1 MKKKILFTLLMVALI
16 VCLFAIA
23 ISAETV
29 ISESNID
36 ADGNIVAKTE
46 GEYSYDGQTQHYS
59 SIEIT
64 YTTVGGE
71 TKNGKIYF
79 LTNLWI
85 AGGRTRRQMHSTYLP
100 SDFDMTQ
107 TVYMPDCV
115 DANSDGAIAE
125 TEKIKGTQGD
135 RNLYK
140 KYGTYSDGAFTDLVD
155 VKKQIVKLNYSRY
168 LEYFGPNAFNQVP
181 LVTVTYNGKDAVEG
195 TFFVVPSVSEFHGG
209 AFGGSANGNINGD
222 TGMFTRLVFESREHN
237 VSLQQYAFC
246 RNIIEEVVFLGTGTY
261 YLRGDGIA
269 FLWYDG
275 TNTPCLK
282 RVVVQDG
289 AKLSGEISW
298 NVGTY
303 DIVFIG
309 EAENYSYD
317 NYASCLKN
325 ATGNVAYEKICYVY
339 GHTPKEN
346 DNICTTDL
354 LCESCNAVLEKANE
368 SHTIKTTIEYL
379 NGYIN
384 NGEKHEKCTNDGC
397 VYDIVTPTNPLIY
410 FAGISTNK
418 DSTGICIKYAVNK
431 DAIKEYRDLGNTFKY
446 GIVACIPQENSLE
459 VINPDLT
466 NASGYNTIS
475 AEMNDNYSAFDFVMR
490 GFGKKHY
497 EMAIVMCAFVS
508 DGTNVDYINTSLV
521 SGEKI
526 SVKQEATANII
537 TLKSIS
543 EYAPPTKQ

>member
-1 MKKKILFTLLMVALI
+1 MKKRLLFISIMLV
-16 VCLFAIA
+16 LFACILA
-23 ISAETV
+23 ISINAEATV
-29 ISESNID
+29 SKSNID
-36 ADGNIVAKTE
+36 ANGDVVADHL
-46 GEYSYDGQTQHYS
+46 GEYSVDNKSYDLS
-59 SIEIT
+59 SIDIS
-64 YTTVGGE
+64 YLNGNGE
-71 TKNGKIYF
+71 AKNGKVYF
-79 LTNLWI
+79 VTNLY
-85 AGGRTRRQMHSTYLP
+85 GQKRQMHSTYLP
-100 SDFDMTQ
+100 ADFDMSQ
-107 TVYMPDCV
+107 MVYMLDKV
-115 DANSDGAIAE
+115 DINGDGSFGYS
-125 TEKIKGTQGD
+125 EKILGTQGD
-135 RNLYK
+135 RNLYY
-140 KYGTYSDGAFTDLVD
+140 KYDTYSDFTFTNLVN
-155 VKKQIVKLNYSRY
+155 VKYEIVKLSYSKY
-168 LEYFGPNAFNQVP
+168 LEYFGPAAYNRVP
-181 LVTVTYNGKDAVEG
+181 LVTVTYNGREAVEG
-195 TFFVVPSVSEFHGG
+195 TFFVSPSVNEFYGG
-209 AFGGSANGNINGD
+209 SNGSAFGGSANGNINGE
-222 TGMFTRLVFESREHN
+222 TCKFTRLVFEAREHS
-237 VSLQQYAFC
+237 VGFGQYCFC

-261 YLRGDGIA
+261 NLRDDAIA
-269 FLWYDG
+269 YLWYEG
-275 TNTPCLK
+275 TSTPCFK
-282 RVVVQDG
+282 RVVIQDG
-289 AKLSGEISW
+289 VNLTGSIAL

-303 DIVFIG
+303 DVIFIG
-309 EAENYSYD
+309 DEENYSYD
-317 NYASCLKN
+317 EYSSCLKN

-521 SGEKI
+521 SGEGV
-526 SVKQEATANII
+526 SVTQDAYATAI
-537 TLKSIS
+537 TLKSVA
-543 EYAPPTKQ
+543 EYIPSNE